1 MKEFV
6 KMTLVGVGKTGYQ
19 VLSEMLLHSPTERV
33 GHAAT
38 VLLNRFVSPTL
49 QLISWKIM
57 IENCL
62 VLENPY
68 RATLIEPH

>member
-38 VLLNRFVSPTL
+38 VLLNRFRFGT
-49 QLISWKIM
+49 
-57 IENCL
+57 
-62 VLENPY
+62 Y
-68 RATLIEPH
+68 F